1 MTIIFGSIL
10 DDTLTGCNPAEDIR
24 GRGGNDLI
32 RGGDGDDTLRG
43 GSGDDT
49 LRGEKGNDRLIGGKG
64 DDLAF
69 GGEGNDVLV
78 GHSGNDALIGNEG
91 NDRLF
96 GGKGDDTLSGGSGR
110 NRLIG
115 GDGND
120 TFALAA
126 GVDIIRTGE
135 GTDTIHVVAFD
146 ELAYDL
152 DYSVARVLDFTVG
165 EDKLE
170 ALNPTNNEWRLE
182 QVGNSTHVL
191 GRTLNDSS
199 PDWNLEVVLR
209 GVTEVTLEE
218 VGLASPPSE
227 TVIGTGDADF
237 DGQDDTLVEFSDGS
251 FELRLGNGDTASVTQ
266 VEVTFDGATYTGF
279 DSDND
284 GLASVLLFNDGSLAG
299 MVETPPPGATN
310 IESLL
315 FDGFT
320 LPTEQQGFGDFDN
333 DGQTDFLF
341 NVTVSQESYVEYGN
355 GDRELAVQV
364 GFGDVIGGINPE
376 ALYLTTN
383 GQYLLDEYFNGTNQV
398 LEVVDATGVGDFDID
413 GDGFFDF
420 VLDGTTLLPV
430 ASTT

>member
-1 MTIIFGSIL
+1 MTEYIRIIGRTI
-10 DDTLTGCNPAEDIR
+10 DDTLLGGSTGEIIR
-24 GRGGNDLI
+24 GRGGNDEI
-32 RGGDGDDTLRG
+32 DGRKGNDILAG
-43 GSGDDT
+43 GSG
-49 LRGEKGNDRLIGGKG
+49 NDSL
-64 DDLAF
+64 F
-69 GGEGNDVLV
+69 GGD
-78 GHSGNDALIGNEG
+78 G

-96 GGKGDDTLSGGSGR
+96 GGRDSDHLSGGDGNDRLFGQDGDDTLSGGSGR
-110 NRLIG
+110 NWLIG
-115 GDGND
+115 GEGND
-120 TFALAA
+120 RFQAA
-126 GVDIIRTGE
+126 QGVDIIRTGE
-135 GTDTIHVVAFD
+135 GADTIQIIAFD
-146 ELAYDL
+146 ELNNGF
-152 DYSVARVLDFTVG
+152 DYSITKVLDFTVG

-182 QVGNSTHVL
+182 QVGNNTHVL

-199 PDWNLEVVLR
+199 PGWNLEAILHR
-209 GVTEVTLEE
+209 VTEITLEE

-227 TVIGTGDADF
+227 TVIGTGDTDF

-284 GLASVLLFNDGSLAG
+284 GLASVFLFNDGSLAG

-310 IESLL
+310 IESML